1 MDRGQRLIRRL
12 NPNEETLNRIVP
24 FIVWRILL
32 KIREEMCRCLSRWD
46 LVYIFLV
53 TWNFLFNLETHGIFI
68 IRDCGNILIFFTK
81 DLLQVINCDFCTE
94 TLGLSI
100 SFFKGHLK
108 KERPRKVVRENFLE
122 RNFSNKS
129 NHFLSRCTTLA
140 I

>member
-1 MDRGQRLIRRL
+1 MLQEIMDRGQRLIRRL

-81 DLLQVINCDFCTE
+81 DLLRVINCDFCTE
-94 TLGLSI
+94 TLRIIHFIFQRTFKEGTSKKSCQRELSWE
-100 SFFKGHLK
+100 KL
-108 KERPRKVVRENFLE
+108 L
-122 RNFSNKS
+122 
-129 NHFLSRCTTLA
+129 
-140 I
+140 